1 MKNTRQL
8 FVYRIL
14 KYVYG
19 FDLVGE
25 VASYSSGVEAVGGV
39 YYQRRSPGNCIL
51 WSDKVEVKKER
62 IFVFFDKIKSG
73 YSIKFKTILNH
84 VQEDQLETIKQR
96 VAKIYPEAKVDIYN
110 RHRVYSKGASIPT
123 LRLRLP
129 KLP

>member
-1 MKNTRQL
+1 MLKETDMKNTRQL

-25 VASYSSGVEAVGGV
+25 VASYSNGVVAVGGIF
-39 YYQRRSPGNCIL
+39 YQKPSKNCIL
-51 WSDKVEVKKER
+51 QDNREVEVKKK
-62 IFVFFDKIKSG
+62 FYVFFNKTKSG
-73 YSIKFKTILNH
+73 YSIKFKTIRDY
-84 VQEDQLETIKQR
+84 VPEDQLETIKQR
-96 VAKIYPEAKVDIYN
+96 VAKICPEAEVDIYN
-110 RHRVYSKGASIPT
+110 NRH